1 MDVIYPLHGY
11 ILVISCS
18 NDCTIWLGIMVYK
31 LMTEFEIADGPSSP
45 PLHGDFVTVSN
56 KVDNFENVRAKGY
69 PTATQYTFF

>member
-1 MDVIYPLHGY
+1 
-11 ILVISCS
+11 
-18 NDCTIWLGIMVYK
+18 MVYK